1 MNGKCNL
8 TGARCG
14 VTDSDR
20 WNTKVW
26 QKQDVSFLPFFLF
39 HPYTNLVKINL
50 VLLGLLGFLR
60 YMYIGRGILTGE
72 TVFAPSRWI
81 SVEGLISTLGET
93 KVEITNRKLSSLP
106 DVSFNLEGGNLLESL
121 KSGNFPATRIFL
133 LSAAQMPWGVIA
145 V

>member
-1 MNGKCNL
+1 MKHRSL
-8 TGARCG
+8 TKAGC
-14 VTDSDR
+14 
-20 WNTKVW
+20 
-26 QKQDVSFLPFFLF
+26 FLPSFF
-39 HPYTNLVKINL
+39 PS
-50 VLLGLLGFLR
+50 VLSLATFPSLYELGENQLGLLGFLG

-133 LSAAQMPWGVIA
+133 LSAAQMLLQLLECSTELWCGYNDSG
-145 V
+145 

>member
-1 MNGKCNL
+1 M
-8 TGARCG
+8 
-14 VTDSDR
+14 
-20 WNTKVW
+20 
-26 QKQDVSFLPFFLF
+26 
-39 HPYTNLVKINL
+39 KINL
-50 VLLGLLGFLR
+50 VLLGLLGFLG

-121 KSGNFPATRIFL
+121 KSGNFPTTRIFL
-133 LSAAQMPWGVIA
+133 LSAAQKPWGGVGGGNFPAIYFCCSDGVAASGVFGRA
-145 V
+145 VVRV